1 MEYPFLVYYPH
12 AIRMFTA
19 IDPDMPN
26 RTAIILGGREF
37 RGHFAA
43 AAIKLTLEGV
53 LDNTGMPVNNFNQQ
67 MDNSKIGYEFKTV
80 S

>member
-1 MEYPFLVYYPH
+1 
-12 AIRMFTA
+12 MFA
-19 IDPDMPN
+19 VSCPDMPS

-37 RGHFAA
+37 RGLFAA

-53 LDNTGMPVNNFNQQ
+53 LDSSGMPVNNFDKQ
-67 MDNSKIGYEFKTV
+67 MDSSKVGYEFKTI